1 MDAAAPAAKTAATEA
16 EGESRRFEVRSITGA
31 RYTLVE
37 DTSEESGERRYRT
50 AYAGLPVTA
59 NSDGSFTIVDTHT
72 RLARIDASR

>member
-1 MDAAAPAAKTAATEA
+1 MDSRADPAKTAAGEA
-16 EGESRRFEVRSITGA
+16 EGEGRRFEVRSITGA

-37 DTSEESGERRYRT
+37 ETSEDSGERRYRT

-72 RLARIDASR
+72 RLARIGASR